1 MENNMFEQLK
11 EIIKR
16 VMPDL
21 DVEGVTLKTKL
32 IEDLKFD
39 SLAFMAMA
47 AEFEAEYGVE
57 FEGPIQFK
65 TVQDVMD
72 FVQERESQKGE

>member
-1 MENNMFEQLK
+1 MYDKLI
-11 EIIKR
+11 EILKR
-16 VMPDL
+16 VMPGINTDKYGPESRL
-21 DVEGVTLKTKL
+21 V
-32 IEDLKFD
+32 EDLKFD

-47 AEFEAEYGVE
+47 AEFEAEYDVE

-72 FVQERESQKGE
+72 FVQELESKKGEK

>member
-1 MENNMFEQLK
+1 MFEQLK

-21 DVEGVTLKTKL
+21 NVEGVTLQTKL

-39 SLAFMAMA
+39 SLAFMMMAMEIE
-47 AEFEAEYGVE
+47 AEFNIR
-57 FEGPIQFK
+57 FDGPINLV
-65 TVQDVMD
+65 TVEDVIKYI
-72 FVQERESQKGE
+72 QERQ

>member
-1 MENNMFEQLK
+1 MFEQLK

-21 DVEGVTLKTKL
+21 DVSGVTEKTRL

-39 SLAFMAMA
+39 SLAFMMMAMEIE
-47 AEFEAEYGVE
+47 AEFNIR
-57 FEGPIQFK
+57 FDGPIHLE
-65 TVQDVMD
+65 TVEDVIKYIE
-72 FVQERESQKGE
+72 ERQ

>member
-1 MENNMFEQLK
+1 
-11 EIIKR
+11 
-16 VMPDL
+16 MPGIDPDKYGPESRL
-21 DVEGVTLKTKL
+21 V
-32 IEDLKFD
+32 EDLKFD

>member
-1 MENNMFEQLK
+1 MFEQLK

-21 DVEGVTLKTKL
+21 DVEGVNEDTRL

-39 SLAFMAMA
+39 SLAFMMMAMEIE
-47 AEFEAEYGVE
+47 AEFNIR
-57 FEGPIQFK
+57 FDGPINLA
-65 TVQDVMD
+65 TVGDVIKYI
-72 FVQERESQKGE
+72 QERQ

>member
-32 IEDLKFD
+32 IEDLK
-39 SLAFMAMA
+39 
-47 AEFEAEYGVE
+47 
-57 FEGPIQFK
+57 
-65 TVQDVMD
+65 
-72 FVQERESQKGE
+72 

>member
-1 MENNMFEQLK
+1 MYQKLE

-16 VMPDL
+16 VMPGI
-21 DVEGVTLKTKL
+21 DVSQYGPESRL

-39 SLAFMAMA
+39 SLAFIAMA

-72 FVQERESQKGE
+72 FVNELEQKGEN

>member
-1 MENNMFEQLK
+1 MYEKLK
-11 EIIKR
+11 EILKR
-16 VMPDL
+16 VMPGIDPDKYSPESRL
-21 DVEGVTLKTKL
+21 V
-32 IEDLKFD
+32 EDLKFD

-47 AEFEAEYGVE
+47 TEFEAEYGVE

-72 FVQERESQKGE
+72 FVQEHEAQKGE

>member
-1 MENNMFEQLK
+1 
-11 EIIKR
+11 
-16 VMPDL
+16 
-21 DVEGVTLKTKL
+21 
-32 IEDLKFD
+32 
-39 SLAFMAMA
+39 MAMA

>member
-1 MENNMFEQLK
+1 MFEQLK

-21 DVEGVTLKTKL
+21 DVEGVTEETKL

-39 SLAFMAMA
+39 SLAFMMMAMEIET
-47 AEFEAEYGVE
+47 EFNIR
-57 FEGPIQFK
+57 FDGPVK
-65 TVQDVMD
+65 LETVGDVIKYI
-72 FVQERESQKGE
+72 QERQ